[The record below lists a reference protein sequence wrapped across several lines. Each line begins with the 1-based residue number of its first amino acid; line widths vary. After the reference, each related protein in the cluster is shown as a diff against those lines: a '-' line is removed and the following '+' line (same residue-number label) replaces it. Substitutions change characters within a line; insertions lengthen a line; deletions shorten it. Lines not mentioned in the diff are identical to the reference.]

1 MGEHD
6 EAGRAEAL
14 PPPPLEPPPPVVL
27 LLDFLLPPHPAA
39 TSARITAMAAS
50 PPRNS
55 RLFTLPPPSRMG
67 HAERASAT
75 PWPEVSDY
83 PQPDSNPK
91 AALRPQTPE
100 DAAFGPPSF
109 SVEEPM
115 VPPRAPSLGRSPS
128 ASLGEDGPSPPPP
141 PGYDAPGRSG

>member
-1 MGEHD
+1 MDEQD
-6 EAGRAEAL
+6 EAGSSVAL

-27 LLDFLLPPHPAA
+27 LDFLLPPQPAA
-39 TSARITAMAAS
+39 TSARITAIAAS
-50 PPRNS
+50 APRNS
-55 RLFTLPPPSRMG
+55 RLFTLPPPSRVG
-67 HAERASAT
+67 QAERASAT

-83 PQPDSNPK
+83 PQPDCNPK

-115 VPPRAPSLGRSPS
+115 V
-128 ASLGEDGPSPPPP
+128 ASGQWL
-141 PGYDAPGRSG
+141 